1 MGGTAGA
8 FLDEAYIVAA
18 LQEKVAQ
25 RPVTYGELATIG
37 DGAVWWE
44 RMGYPDALTQLKKLD
59 PDAGVHV
66 ATDSAG
72 APTSVLNE
80 LLQQQAPW
88 PCADE
93 DIADAIS
100 AYNAA
105 SNAYLQEKLGLSRE
119 ELIELGAV
127 VEV

>member
-1 MGGTAGA
+1 
-8 FLDEAYIVAA
+8 
-18 LQEKVAQ
+18 
-25 RPVTYGELATIG
+25 
-37 DGAVWWE
+37 
-44 RMGYPDALTQLKKLD
+44 MGYPDALAQLKELD

-72 APTSVLNE
+72 APTFVLNE

-88 PCADE
+88 PCKEVPCADE

-105 SNAYLQEKLGLSRE
+105 GNAYLQEKLGLSRT

-127 VEV
+127 VEVEGERSTPPL

>member
-1 MGGTAGA
+1 MRGLPFLALLAAGA
-8 FLDEAYIVAA
+8 AA
-18 LQEKVAQ
+18 L
-25 RPVTYGELATIG
+25 PH
-37 DGAVWWE
+37 
-44 RMGYPDALTQLKKLD
+44 RMGASAVKKV
-59 PDAGVHV
+59 GHF
-66 ATDSAG
+66 
-72 APTSVLNE
+72 VLNE
-80 LLQQQAPW
+80 MLQQQADWPCKEV

-93 DIADAIS
+93 EIAAAIS

>member
-1 MGGTAGA
+1 M
-8 FLDEAYIVAA
+8 DEAYIVAA

-44 RMGYPDALTQLKKLD
+44 RMGYPDARAQLKKLD
-59 PDAGVHV
+59 PDADFSV

-72 APTSVLNE
+72 APTFVLNE
-80 LLQQQAPW
+80 LLQQQAAWPCKEV

-105 SNAYLQEKLGLSRE
+105 SNAYLQEKLGLSRT